1 LEVSL
6 ASSDASAGRSNLEVS
21 DRAAAAAVKP
31 LCATVG
37 AITRALP
44 KPKRV
49 TEKSSEKEED
59 KATPAAKKRVTE
71 KSSEKASPAAKAVPA
86 AKKKA
91 SPASKDA
98 PAAEK
103 KAVPAAKKKA
113 AEKKAVPAAKKKQTA
128 PASKDAPVIKHV
140 FDKFL
145 SPTLHCTMSRAH
157 HRAYDAAQRAGM
169 SLVDIK
175 AVASKARLEAKDAWH
190 AREATE
196 EDVW

>member
-31 LCATVG
+31 LSATVG

-59 KATPAAKKRVTE
+59 KATPAKKRVTE
-71 KSSEKASPAAKAVPA
+71 KSSEKEEDKAAKAVPA
-86 AKKKA
+86 AKKKS
-91 SPASKDA
+91 SPASHDA
-98 PAAEK
+98 PSAEK

-113 AEKKAVPAAKKKQTA
+113 AEKKTVPAAKKKQAA

-145 SPTLHCTMSRAH
+145 SPTLKCTMSRAH

-175 AVASKARLEAKDAWH
+175 AVASKARLEAKDAWL